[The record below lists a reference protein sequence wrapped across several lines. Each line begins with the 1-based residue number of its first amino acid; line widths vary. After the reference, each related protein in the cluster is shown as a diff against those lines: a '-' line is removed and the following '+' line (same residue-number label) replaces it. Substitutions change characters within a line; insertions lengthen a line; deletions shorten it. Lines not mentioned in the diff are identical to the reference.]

1 MVRTPIASLDAW
13 FQHLNAQRFIPPVGS
28 RNWAPVL
35 DPSTWSGADIEAS
48 LLDGRAVASN
58 GPLLHLNINDIQPG
72 GTVTDER
79 RELPGWVQVDIDIDG
94 PPPEQLWIISDGVA
108 KKLDVSAPNTTYS
121 FKMRPAQHWM
131 LALGWSPDAGPWA
144 LTGPI
149 WFERGEGPQ

>member
-1 MVRTPIASLDAW
+1 MVSAPKYATVHPSGWEQKL
-13 FQHLNAQRFIPPVGS
+13 G
-28 RNWAPVL
+28 PVL
-35 DPSTWSGADIEAS
+35 TRAREGADIEAS

-58 GPLLHLNINDIQPG
+58 GLLHLNINDIQPG

-121 FKMRPAQHWM
+121 FKMRPAQH
-131 LALGWSPDAGPWA
+131 
-144 LTGPI
+144 
-149 WFERGEGPQ
+149 